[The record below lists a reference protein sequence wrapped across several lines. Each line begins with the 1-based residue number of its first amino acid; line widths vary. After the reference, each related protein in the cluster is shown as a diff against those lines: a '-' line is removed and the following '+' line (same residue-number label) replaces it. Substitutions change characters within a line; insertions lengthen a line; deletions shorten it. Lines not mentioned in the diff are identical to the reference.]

1 MDDKSTRLTVVVTRK
16 LPKSVEQELSSRYDV
31 RLNNNDVALTSGQMA
46 DVMRTADVVLCTVT
60 DRIRAEHFGSGVR
73 TKLIANFGV
82 GVNHIDLD
90 AARTSG
96 VTVTNTPDVLTD
108 DTADLTIGLM
118 LMIMRRMGEGERHVR
133 NGGWSGWRPTH
144 MLGRTVRG
152 KTLGIVGYGR
162 IGRAVARRAASAF
175 GMKVV
180 WYAPRDPK
188 IDDPATNGPAD
199 ARRVNSLEE
208 LLAESDV
215 VSLHCPA
222 RPDTHHLINAER
234 FAQMK
239 STAFLVN
246 TARGD
251 VVDEWALA
259 SALRDR
265 LIAGAALDV
274 FENEPSVVAELRDM
288 ENVVLL
294 PHLGSATIETRTA
307 MGERAIANI
316 DAFAR
321 GEAPPDRVG

>member
-1 MDDKSTRLTVVVTRK
+1 MADNPTLTVVVTRK

-31 RLNNNDVALTSGQMA
+31 RLNGNDVALTGEQMSSVMRSA
-46 DVMRTADVVLCTVT
+46 DVLLCTVT
-60 DRIRAEHFGSGVR
+60 DRIRAEHLGAGSRV
-73 TKLIANFGV
+73 KLIANFGV
-82 GVNHIDLD
+82 GVNHIDLE
-90 AARTSG
+90 AARAAG
-96 VTVTNTPDVLTD
+96 ITVTNTPDVLTD

-144 MLGRTVRG
+144 MLGRTLRG
-152 KTLGIVGYGR
+152 KTLGIIGYGR
-162 IGRAVARRAASAF
+162 IGRAVARRASSAF
-175 GMKVV
+175 GMKVI
-180 WYAPRDPK
+180 WYSPRDPK
-188 IDDPATNGPAD
+188 VDDASTNGPTD
-199 ARRVNSLEE
+199 ARRVQSLDE
-208 LLAESDV
+208 LFAESDV
-215 VSLHCPA
+215 ISLHCPA
-222 RPDTHHLINAER
+222 RQDTHHLINAER

-239 STAFLVN
+239 STAYLVN

-265 LIAGAALDV
+265 MIAGAALDV
-274 FENEPSVVAELRDM
+274 FEHEPSVVAELRDM

-321 GEAPPDRVG
+321 GETPPDRVT

>member
-1 MDDKSTRLTVVVTRK
+1 MDENPNRLTVVVTRK
-16 LPKSVEQELSSRYDV
+16 LPKSVEQQLSSRFDV
-31 RLNNNDVALTSGQMA
+31 RLNNNDVALTSDQMA
-46 DVMRTADVVLCTVT
+46 SVMRSADVVLCTVT

-73 TKLIANFGV
+73 AKLIANFGV

-90 AARTSG
+90 AARAAG

-144 MLGRTVRG
+144 MLGRTLRG
-152 KTLGIVGYGR
+152 KTLGIIGYGR
-162 IGRAVARRAASAF
+162 IGRAVARRASSAF
-175 GMKVV
+175 GMNVI
-180 WYAPRDPK
+180 WYSPRDPK
-188 IDDPATNGPAD
+188 IDDASNGPEN
-199 ARRVNSLEE
+199 ARRVQSLEE
-208 LLAESDV
+208 LFAESDV
-215 VSLHCPA
+215 ISLHCPA
-222 RPDTHHLINAER
+222 RQDTHHLMNAER

-274 FENEPSVVAELRDM
+274 FEHEPSVVAELRDM

-321 GEAPPDRVG
+321 GEAPPDRVA